1 VKELERKSF
10 KLKIKATSIEGNI
23 GKFDGYAAVFNKLDF
38 NNDIILTGAFKRSLD
53 LQGDKRPLYFEH
65 IPHDLLGAGFVGE
78 DENGLK
84 INGEINLDTQLG
96 REQFSNMQKGY
107 LETMSIGYMTVQ
119 ADWIGSTRYLKEV
132 ALWEVTLTT
141 LPAMPDARVEAKS
154 VVPYQ
159 DLAIAP
165 DDTVWD
171 TSTAI
176 SRVAEWAG
184 GADKE
189 KMDWSKYKK
198 SFLWFDIDNPT
209 KLLSYKLAIA
219 DVIDGT
225 LKVIP
230 KAIYEATM
238 ILTDADIP
246 DDDKDKIRE
255 QLKRY
260 YKKMGKEMPNLEE
273 KIVDETENYI
283 RVRVEDPDKFV
294 DDSFKTITISKDQ
307 GITAL
312 VGKYK
317 SDPDGPTHIQNYMFA
332 KDKDWTVAKA
342 KKWVAD
348 HKSITVMELKA
359 GRTISQATA
368 TQIQS
373 SIDVLK
379 GLLNIFTEVTATQV
393 SKAIDTLEALLSETG
408 AKSLLKT
415 KLADKETDTTL
426 SALIEDIKKFT

>member
-1 VKELERKSF
+1 MKELERKSF
-10 KLKIKATSIEGNI
+10 KLEIKATSMEGNI
-23 GKFDGYAAVFNKLDF
+23 GKFDGYAAIFGKLDF
-38 NNDIILTGAFKRSLD
+38 NNDIILPGAFKRSLD

-65 IPHDLLGAGFVGE
+65 IPQQLLGAGFVQE

-84 INGEINLDTQLG
+84 INGEINLDTQIG

-107 LETMSIGYMTVQ
+107 LETMSIGYMTVL
-119 ADWIGSTRYLKEV
+119 ADFIGSTRYLKEI
-132 ALWEVTLTT
+132 ALWETTLTT
-141 LPAMPDARVEAKS
+141 LPAMPDARIEAKS

-165 DDTVWD
+165 EDTEWQPVG
-171 TSTAI
+171 AA
-176 SRVAEWAG
+176 SRVVKWAG

-198 SFLWFDIDNPT
+198 SFLWFDVDNPT

-238 ILTDADIP
+238 TLTDVDIP

-260 YKKMGKEMPNLEE
+260 YKKMGKEMPSLEE

-283 RVRVEDPDKFV
+283 RIRIEDPDKFV
-294 DDSFKTITISKDQ
+294 DDSFRTITISKDQ
-307 GITAL
+307 GITA
-312 VGKYK
+312 VIGKYK
-317 SDPDGPTHIQNYMFA
+317 SDPNGPTHIQNYMFA

-348 HKSITVMELKA
+348 HKSIEVMELKA

-368 TQIQS
+368 MQIQS

-393 SKAIDTLEALLSETG
+393 SKAIDTLEALLNETG
-408 AKSLLKT
+408 AKSLYHLGY
-415 KLADKETDTTL
+415 DSKETDTTF
-426 SALIEDIKKFT
+426 SALIEDIRKFT